1 MKQLGGLDAT
11 FLYMETP
18 QTPMHVAAL
27 TLFELPEGFQGTFL
41 DHFRAF
47 FASRIHL
54 VPIFEKKLAR
64 TVFDLDHPGWV
75 DADDVDLEDHI
86 RGITLDKPG
95 LFSQLEAVV
104 GELHSVPLDRRKPLW
119 QFHVIDGLEDG
130 RVALYAKVHHAAVD
144 GGAGMVILQAV
155 MDFFPEPRPVPP
167 RKPGPPK
174 RKKPSV
180 EERALLGIHDVI
192 SNVAR
197 QQISALQAIPG
208 LIANV
213 TDTVLAA
220 TKTAVETGKLPKV
233 GDLLAPKT
241 RFNASVSDKRLW
253 AARSLPLAD
262 AKMIAKATGAKI
274 NDVVMALCG
283 GALRLYLEEHNEL
296 PAKPLIA
303 FVPISLRE
311 LGNTDINNQ
320 VFGMNVPIATDVAD
334 PIKRIK
340 RVRAASTQNK
350 MLAGSLKD
358 AAPKDFTLLG
368 APHLLPGLM
377 QLYGSA
383 GLAGT
388 MPMAVNLTI
397 SNTMGPQF
405 PIYCA
410 GAKVLALYPVSIA
423 THGVAL
429 NITVQ
434 SYMGSLDFG
443 ITADAKAVPDVA
455 RLADLFEDAL
465 HELKDAVA
473 ALPAKSSQE
482 APAASEGKTS

>member
-27 TLFELPEGFQGTFL
+27 TLFELPKDFRGTFL
-41 DHFRAF
+41 DHFRNF

-54 VPIFEKKLAR
+54 VPIFEKRLAR
-64 TVFDLDHPGWV
+64 TVFELDHPGWV
-75 DADDVDLEDHI
+75 DVDEVDLEHHI
-86 RGITLDKPG
+86 QGITLPAPG
-95 LFSQLEAVV
+95 DFSQMEQIVA
-104 GELHSVPLDRRKPLW
+104 GLHSQPLDRTKPLW
-119 QFHVIDGLEDG
+119 QFTVIDGLADG
-130 RVALYAKVHHAAVD
+130 RVALYSKVHHAAVD

-155 MDFFPEPRPVPP
+155 MDFFPEPRAVPP

-174 RKKPSV
+174 KKKPSV
-180 EERALLGIHDVI
+180 EERALLGIHDII

-197 QQISALQAIPG
+197 QQINALQALPG
-208 LIANV
+208 VISNV
-213 TDTVLAA
+213 TDAVLATAKA
-220 TKTAVETGKLPKV
+220 TVETGKLPAFNDV
-233 GDLLAPKT
+233 LAPKT
-241 RFNASVSDKRLW
+241 RFNVSVSDKRSY
-253 AARSLPLAD
+253 AARSLPLND

-274 NDVVMALCG
+274 NDVVMALAS
-283 GALRLYLEEHNEL
+283 GALRMYLSEHDEL
-296 PAKPLIA
+296 PKKPLIA

-320 VFGMNVPIATDVAD
+320 VFGMNVPIATDVSD
-334 PIKRIK
+334 PIKRLKKI
-340 RVRAASTQNK
+340 RANSTQTK
-350 MLAGSLKD
+350 MLAGGVKD

-377 QLYGSA
+377 QLYGDSK
-383 GLAGT
+383 LANMLPSG
-388 MPMAVNLTI
+388 VNLCI

-405 PIYCA
+405 PVYCA

-443 ITADAKAVPDVA
+443 IVADAKAVPDVD
-455 RLADLFEDAL
+455 RLADLLDDAL
-465 HELKDAVA
+465 QELKTAVA
-473 ALPAKSSQE
+473 AQPPAGDP
-482 APAASEGKTS
+482 PAQGKDKTT